1 MQNLIFEEGK
11 TYVDREGNKYIFVDR
26 RGGTTIF
33 KNIDTGK
40 HAVQNTNGQYRWDNK
55 EHQRD
60 IIGEYNEQ

>member
-26 RGGTTIF
+26 RGGTTVF

-40 HAVQNTNGQYRWDNK
+40 HAVQNTNGQ
-55 EHQRD
+55 
-60 IIGEYNEQ
+60 